1 MQNKVYRSAECGM
14 VVRMTPSAVPGTPE
28 EEPCQSLPGRRYER
42 TGCAGRPSVRALSFL
57 KRRRDPHAI
66 DFGTYMLVDPNR
78 CALVP
83 ADHNRGCGLDLDG
96 VETWLTESAEQ

>member
-1 MQNKVYRSAECGM
+1 MPVTTREKVRENRLRRTAERQG
-14 VVRMTPSAVPGTPE
+14 
-28 EEPCQSLPGRRYER
+28 
-42 TGCAGRPSVRALSFL
+42 L
-57 KRRRDPHAI
+57 KLLKSRRRDPHAI

>member
-1 MQNKVYRSAECGM
+1 M
-14 VVRMTPSAVPGTPE
+14 
-28 EEPCQSLPGRRYER
+28 RYGGAHDAQR
-42 TGCAGRPSVRALSFL
+42 CAGYTGEKSPMPVTTREKVRENRLRRTAERQGL
-57 KRRRDPHAI
+57 KLLKSRRRDPHAI